1 MFTEQEKIDMLECF
15 LANNKSPALAIREYR
30 AKFPDR
36 TIPERH
42 IFLKIYKAFKNSGTI
57 RKEKRNRRRSVLNE
71 DKQLDVLLHF
81 EENSETSTRL
91 AAVDLSLSKTSL
103 VRCLSINK
111 WHPYKFQPVQKLHE
125 RDYPRRMDFCR
136 EMLQFDPNNF
146 TKILWTDEAIF
157 TTASGIFNRKN
168 TYYWSSENKRKT
180 LEVQKQGW
188 RSVKVWCGILRNKI
202 LGPIFYEENMNSQSY
217 LRLLENEIEDALDN
231 LSLQDRVGLIWQ
243 QDGAPYHKSQVVQD
257 FLNERYPV
265 WIGQNGTIPWPP
277 RSPDLTPLDFF
288 VGGLKN
294 LGKQPET
301 NDNTR
306 VATKIF
312 RMCGLFKFN

>member
-1 MFTEQEKIDMLECF
+1 MLECF

-81 EENSETSTRL
+81 EENS
-91 AAVDLSLSKTSL
+91 DLNKTGRSGL
-103 VRCLSINK
+103 KLIKNIFSQSINK

-188 RSVKVWCGILRNKI
+188 RSVKVWCGILRKKKY
-202 LGPIFYEENMNSQSY
+202 G
-217 LRLLENEIEDALDN
+217 
-231 LSLQDRVGLIWQ
+231 
-243 QDGAPYHKSQVVQD
+243 VQ
-257 FLNERYPV
+257 FSMKR
-265 WIGQNGTIPWPP
+265 I
-277 RSPDLTPLDFF
+277 
-288 VGGLKN
+288 
-294 LGKQPET
+294 
-301 NDNTR
+301 
-306 VATKIF
+306 
-312 RMCGLFKFN
+312 